1 MALITCPDCSKEIS
15 SSADSCPHCGRPMST
30 SIKCPNCKSTEVHKI
45 SSASKVGSALM
56 FGIFAAGKLTKTY
69 QCDDCKF
76 RW

>member
-1 MALITCPDCSKEIS
+1 MALITCPDCNKEIS
-15 SSADSCPHCGRPMST
+15 SSADSCPHCGRPMAT
-30 SIKCPNCKSTEVHKI
+30 SIKCPNCKSTDVHKI

-69 QCDDCKF
+69 QCDVCKF